1 MTPFLN
7 DLEWPNS
14 RSCFRFLTIFR
25 AKLPQSVHVWD
36 RSLPNF
42 RIIGSRAD
50 SADCCEIGLLS
61 LKRRWRGNN
70 FLFIQ
75 STQFFRH
82 SDQRVINIVH
92 SATTRSTVVG
102 VIHEVDRRR
111 FLLTTPIYRITDIF
125 PGHFPLRHFLDTRVR
140 RNTTRSASAALDARE
155 PINWPINDN

>member
-7 DLEWPNS
+7 DLEWPNR
-14 RSCFRFLTIFR
+14 RSCFRFLRFFE
-25 AKLPQSVHVWD
+25 
-36 RSLPNF
+36 PNF
-42 RIIGSRAD
+42 LKVYMYETDLCPISELLVAVLIQLIAVKLG
-50 SADCCEIGLLS
+50 CCR
-61 LKRRWRGNN
+61 LKDVDVVTI

-75 STQFFRH
+75 STQFFCH

-102 VIHEVDRRR
+102 VIHEVGRRR
-111 FLLTTPIYRITDIF
+111 FLLTAPIYRITDIF